1 MLNTIILLVYKMA
14 TVAIRRPK
22 PKAETESKD
31 RKIYGVYMRSV
42 LNMKVILSITE
53 IGKTLKQN
61 LESKIV
67 SKIGGKCISDGYI
80 KPNSIKLIS
89 YSSGAI
95 TSDAIEFHVIFECMV
110 CMPVEGMLME
120 CTCKTV
126 TKAGIH
132 ANVIDDEG
140 NKPVTVFIARDHHY
154 IDDRFQSI
162 KENTKLTVKVIGIR
176 FELNDLGICVIAK
189 LTDVGEQQE
198 KQRPRLNKG
207 GDLEIQADT
216 DSFE

>member
-1 MLNTIILLVYKMA
+1 MA

-22 PKAETESKD
+22 PKHESGENKHHD
-31 RKIYGVYMRSV
+31 KPKIYGVYMRSV
-42 LNMKVILSITE
+42 LNMKVVLSITE
-53 IGKTLKQN
+53 IGKTIKQN

-89 YSSGAI
+89 YSSGSIA
-95 TSDAIEFHVIFECMV
+95 SDIIEFHVIFECMV

-120 CTCKTV
+120 CRCKTV

-140 NKPVTVFIARDHHY
+140 NKPVTVFIARDHHH

-162 KENTKLTVKVIGIR
+162 KENTQLTVKVIGIR

-189 LTDVGEQQE
+189 LTDVNEGKE
-198 KQRPRLNKG
+198 KLRLNKG
-207 GDLEIQADT
+207 GDLENVDLDIQN
-216 DSFE
+216 SRE

>member
-1 MLNTIILLVYKMA
+1 MA

-22 PKAETESKD
+22 PRTEKTGQSDRTGD

-53 IGKTLKQN
+53 IGKTIKQN

-89 YSSGAI
+89 YSSGSIA
-95 TSDAIEFHVIFECMV
+95 SDIIEFHVIFECMV

-140 NKPVTVFIARDHHY
+140 NKPVTVFIARDHHH

-162 KENTKLTVKVIGIR
+162 KENTRLTVKVIGIR

-189 LTDVGEQQE
+189 LTDVNEGSE
-198 KQRPRLNKG
+198 KPRLRLKEG
-207 GDLEIQADT
+207 GDLG
-216 DSFE
+216 SLY

>member
-1 MLNTIILLVYKMA
+1 MA

-22 PKAETESKD
+22 PKHENGENKHHGE

-42 LNMKVILSITE
+42 LNMKVTLSITE

-89 YSSGAI
+89 YSSGSIA
-95 TSDAIEFHVIFECMV
+95 SDVIEFHVIFECMV

-162 KENTKLTVKVIGIR
+162 KENTRLTVKVIGIR

-189 LTDVGEQQE
+189 LTDVGETHE
-198 KQRPRLNKG
+198 KSKMRLHP
-207 GDLEIQADT
+207 
-216 DSFE
+216 